1 MESLFALRLAD
12 LQIFTAL
19 ARDRSI
25 ARVAL
30 AFDLG
35 APAIRVALTRLE
47 EQLGA
52 TLFMGGEDTL
62 DLTGTGRRL
71 HPLVQGVVEGARSL
85 ELEGGAPALRRE
97 WLTIAAPSFIGELL
111 FPHLASGPELR
122 SIRGLSV
129 PQMMMPKFAEEHLFD
144 ATLSI
149 ATELTMPMGW
159 SSLHVGDI
167 RYALFASPAM
177 AGVLGADP
185 QVEDIRR
192 CRFVAPVYVS
202 PATGELVP
210 GDDRCPLP
218 RGERRIAH
226 EVENIRLACRLAIE
240 TDHLVYGPA
249 LAAAPF
255 VSAGVLAEIRA
266 PGFARVDPL
275 YLACD
280 TSAVRA
286 RVQDALFAAIRCV
299 LGASRPSGIVPSVPA
314 ALMTAAERADV
325 ASSV

>member
-1 MESLFALRLAD
+1 MQSLFALRLAD
-12 LQIFTAL
+12 LQIFTSL
-19 ARDRSI
+19 ARERSI
-25 ARVAL
+25 ARVA
-30 AFDLG
+30 AVFDLG

-62 DLTGTGRRL
+62 DVTSTGRRL
-71 HPLVQGVVEGARSL
+71 LPLIETVVEGARTL
-85 ELEGGAPALRRE
+85 ELEGGTPSLRRE
-97 WLTIAAPSFIGELL
+97 WLTIAAPTFLGDLL

-129 PQMMMPKFAEEHLFD
+129 PQTMLPRLAEQHLFD
-144 ATLSI
+144 AALSVS
-149 ATELTMPMGW
+149 TELTMPMGW
-159 SSLHVGDI
+159 SSMHVGDV

-177 AGVLGADP
+177 ASVLGADP

-202 PATGELVP
+202 AATGELVP

-218 RGERRIAH
+218 RAERRIAH

-266 PGFARVDPL
+266 PGFTRTDPL

-280 TSAVRA
+280 AATVRA

-299 LGASRPSGIVPSVPA
+299 LGASRPSGIVPSVPDA
-314 ALMTAAERADV
+314 NHVV
-325 ASSV
+325 ANVV